1 MLLSIRT
8 TGDVQDHCRRRRTFV
23 LNGGVVLV
31 LLCMLSRPALDMAK
45 VFFASDLKCKRPHL
59 SIFIYAYIAG

>member
-8 TGDVQDHCRRRRTFV
+8 TGDVQGHCRRRRTFV

-31 LLCMLSRPALDMAK
+31 LLSRPALDMAK
-45 VFFASDLKCKRPHL
+45 VFFASNLKCKRPHL

>member
-31 LLCMLSRPALDMAK
+31 LLCMLSRQALDMAI
-45 VFFASDLKCKRPHL
+45 FASNLKCKRPHL